1 VRVTAIPIVE
11 GDGVLRGKRSFGEDN
26 KYLQLMSHEEETLI
40 ELRLLNSTMTVDLR
54 SLQSAIQSVT
64 EDRSKSKSAVA

>member
-1 VRVTAIPIVE
+1 VTVTATPIVE
-11 GDGVLRGKRSFGEDN
+11 GDDVLRGKRSFGEDN
-26 KYLQLMSHEEETLI
+26 KDLQLMSHEEETLI
-40 ELRLLNSTMTVDLR
+40 KLRLLNSTITVDLR